1 MQHVYPSDMLQHLL
15 GNDTIVYLDIFQ
27 RILKHMPKRHP
38 LYSHCK
44 SRPTLYWRA
53 MIDEY
58 TQQYSR
64 AAWSGLWYD
73 PVSALVSFPDSW
85 HQTRLPQLSLVMC
98 LRDYPACGLRVRF
111 QIVCLVEGCVS
122 HCKAIVRTLPPGSF
136 LRDREKW
143 PKKRPQ
149 VCYPQEK
156 TVLWLTW
163 IGELLSGSPSSYV
176 TIPKIWV
183 GSDHARLLI

>member
-1 MQHVYPSDMLQHLL
+1 MTPLCTLMFSKEYWNICQSGTPYIHTANHVLL
-15 GNDTIVYLDIFQ
+15 CTGGLLSMNTLSN
-27 RILKHMPKRHP
+27 ILGLCP
-38 LYSHCK
+38 
-44 SRPTLYWRA
+44 
-53 MIDEY
+53 
-58 TQQYSR
+58 
-64 AAWSGLWYD
+64 WSGLWYD